1 MLLAAVKMAFLAVTP
16 AGFSYGLVGG
26 EIENATAVPTIEQ
39 KEFSNLQKKKKDNLN
54 TKQCTGMTAEKAKRD
69 YSVQV
74 LRYVY
79 KKTGRWRHINN
90 SHTNPHKSLNNY
102 MHSHVFED
110 EPAAEVML

>member
-39 KEFSNLQKKKKDNLN
+39 KEFCDLQKIKNDLKKTVYWDD
-54 TKQCTGMTAEKAKRD
+54 TAEKAEID

-74 LRYVY
+74 L
-79 KKTGRWRHINN
+79 H
-90 SHTNPHKSLNNY
+90 
-102 MHSHVFED
+102 
-110 EPAAEVML
+110 